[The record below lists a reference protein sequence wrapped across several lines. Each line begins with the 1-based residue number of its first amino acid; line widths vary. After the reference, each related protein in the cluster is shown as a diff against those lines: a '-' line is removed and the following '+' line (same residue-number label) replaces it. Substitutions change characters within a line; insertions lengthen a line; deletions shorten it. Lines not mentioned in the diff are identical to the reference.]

1 MPFEFVLRA
10 RIVIEDPDTDPAMD
24 NALTL
29 HFIDGSKLSLEFP
42 EQTANPAARKM
53 KLEDFMTSK
62 HLVVEAEGSV
72 LIFPVANIK
81 YLSITTPMLNPRGKG
96 AALPPHAIRGA
107 RIRS

>member
-1 MPFEFVLRA
+1 MENV
-10 RIVIEDPDTDPAMD
+10 
-24 NALTL
+24 LTL
-29 HFIDGSKLSLEFP
+29 HFVDGSKLSLEFP
-42 EQTANPAARKM
+42 EQAANPAARKI

-81 YLSITTPMLNPRGKG
+81 YMSLSTPMLGAKGAG
-96 AALPPHAIRGA
+96 AALPRHAIVGA